1 MTSAEPPPPPGPSAA
16 EQREAAVAARLPLQ
30 RLGAGVIVRDAI
42 GRVLLVEPTYK
53 PTWEIPG
60 GLVEADESPLQAC
73 RREVAE
79 ELGIEL
85 PVHRLL
91 VVDWVPRRGVWP
103 EGLLFV
109 FDGGVLEEHRL
120 ADVRLPVDELAAAR
134 FVTLDE
140 AREHLRPDM
149 HRRLQVAREV
159 AMSPDAPPAYLERG
173 RRVLPPS
180 RAIL

>member
-1 MTSAEPPPPPGPSAA
+1 MFALATDAAPGRPNQDFALA
-16 EQREAAVAARLPLQ
+16 TTDIAV
-30 RLGAGVIVRDAI
+30 
-42 GRVLLVEPTYK
+42 
-53 PTWEIPG
+53 
-60 GLVEADESPLQAC
+60 
-73 RREVAE
+73 
-79 ELGIEL
+79 
-85 PVHRLL
+85 